1 MVSDLVPPDKPQRQA
16 GGRRLFA
23 IARAL
28 LLLVLLLAMAAWGV
42 QWIRSTIVYVHETD
56 ARVMADLVT
65 VSSTADGILVDR
77 PVKEGDR
84 VTRGQV
90 LAVIDSRA
98 AIVALGETGAEH
110 ATLQA
115 SLVRIEAEVAMI
127 EGQTEARIGIER
139 ARQAVAE
146 ANKAVQDHES
156 AYAET
161 DFRRIE
167 ALAATGTVPASRLD
181 RARADFLKAQQE
193 RRRAAA
199 EVSAARA
206 MVGAAIADR
215 SMVLVKQAARTELE
229 ARLAEIVARRE
240 RLQIGIAD
248 RTVRSP
254 INGIV
259 GRTFAISGE
268 YVASGERLMSLHDP
282 KQVWIETNI
291 RETELGRLALGQT
304 ARIEI
309 DAYPDLALEGRISR
323 IGNAATSQFSLLP
336 RLNDSGNFTKVTQRI
351 KVLIDI
357 AQQDNRLMP
366 GMMVEIYVD
375 DGVLSGPWSWLR

>member
-1 MVSDLVPPDKPQRQA
+1 MDQITPGRKVVSGLVSPDKPQRQA

-28 LLLVLLLAMAAWGV
+28 LLVVLLLAMAAWGA

-65 VSSTADGILVDR
+65 VSSAADGILVDR

-181 RARADFLKAQQE
+181 RARADFLKAEQE
-193 RRRAAA
+193 RRRAAP
-199 EVSAARA
+199 
-206 MVGAAIADR
+206 
-215 SMVLVKQAARTELE
+215 
-229 ARLAEIVARRE
+229 RRC
-240 RLQIGIAD
+240 
-248 RTVRSP
+248 T
-254 INGIV
+254 
-259 GRTFAISGE
+259 T
-268 YVASGERLMSLHDP
+268 
-282 KQVWIETNI
+282 
-291 RETELGRLALGQT
+291 
-304 ARIEI
+304 
-309 DAYPDLALEGRISR
+309 
-323 IGNAATSQFSLLP
+323 
-336 RLNDSGNFTKVTQRI
+336 
-351 KVLIDI
+351 
-357 AQQDNRLMP
+357 
-366 GMMVEIYVD
+366 
-375 DGVLSGPWSWLR
+375 